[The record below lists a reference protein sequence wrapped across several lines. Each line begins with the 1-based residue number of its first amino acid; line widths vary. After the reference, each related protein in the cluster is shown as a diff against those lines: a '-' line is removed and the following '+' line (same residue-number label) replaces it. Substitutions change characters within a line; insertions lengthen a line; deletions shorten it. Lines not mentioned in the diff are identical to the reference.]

1 MSNWIP
7 ELSRFSGPKYLAV
20 ADALT
25 DAIHS
30 GYFKPGNR
38 LPPQRELADTLGFD
52 LTTITRAYELARE
65 RGLIVGRGRAG
76 SFVREDRAVATAAP
90 AQYDEA
96 MNCPPLPAG
105 RSLSIAFADTVR
117 TCLANEAEAAF
128 HYQRPGGASHVRE
141 AGAQL
146 LSRIGIATHADQV
159 IVTAGGQN
167 ALHAVLST
175 IARPGDHVACGRFV
189 YPGLR
194 SLALRLGL
202 NLVALPEMTG
212 DALAEACR
220 SKAIRALYI
229 VPTND
234 NPTTETISAENRK
247 QIADVARRENLQII
261 EDDAYGL
268 LAGNP
273 PPPIASLVP
282 DLCWYIASTSKVI
295 SPALRVAFVRC
306 PNVGQSMQLGAEM
319 HETVVMAPPIN
330 AAVVAHWLGN
340 GTFDRLVQDTR
351 AEAAWRQ
358 AAAREI
364 LGSGT
369 FASQPEGYHL
379 WLRMPDGSLA
389 AHLPVLMRNTGL
401 GLAPSDGFAVGGHSD
416 QQAMRVSLGGPI
428 GRSALSA
435 ALRALDAFI
444 CSSGERDLNPIV

>member
-1 MSNWIP
+1 MS
-7 ELSRFSGPKYLAV
+7 
-20 ADALT
+20 
-25 DAIHS
+25 
-30 GYFKPGNR
+30 
-38 LPPQRELADTLGFD
+38 
-52 LTTITRAYELARE
+52 
-65 RGLIVGRGRAG
+65 
-76 SFVREDRAVATAAP
+76 P
-90 AQYDEA
+90 A
-96 MNCPPLPAG
+96 
-105 RSLSIAFADTVR
+105 
-117 TCLANEAEAAF
+117 
-128 HYQRPGGASHVRE
+128 
-141 AGAQL
+141 
-146 LSRIGIATHADQV
+146 
-159 IVTAGGQN
+159 
-167 ALHAVLST
+167 
-175 IARPGDHVACGRFV
+175 
-189 YPGLR
+189 
-194 SLALRLGL
+194 
-202 NLVALPEMTG
+202 
-212 DALAEACR
+212 
-220 SKAIRALYI
+220 

-295 SPALRVAFVRC
+295 SPALRVA
-306 PNVGQSMQLGAEM
+306 
-319 HETVVMAPPIN
+319 
-330 AAVVAHWLGN
+330 
-340 GTFDRLVQDTR
+340 FDRLVQDTR

-435 ALRALDAFI
+435 AQTVGQYQAGR
-444 CSSGERDLNPIV
+444 GESLPRSISRDRRPDLENPLFVPRLKSPKR